1 MTTCITSYSTTTR
14 LLMVML
20 AMSAAL
26 ALMGLFAPFSVA
38 ENVCWEREVGSG
50 MTIACGVPCGIWAG
64 MSPVY
69 QVHYLQVWCCNAYGY
84 CLPRGE
90 VYSRIGGFI
99 GCAFC

>member
-1 MTTCITSYSTTTR
+1 MATSFNSFLIPMR
-14 LLMVML
+14 LLTVML

-38 ENVCWEREVGSG
+38 ENVCWEREVGTG
-50 MTIACGVPCGIWAG
+50 MTKVCGVPCGIWAG

-69 QVHYLQVWCCNAYGY
+69 RVHYLQVWCCNAYGY
-84 CLPRGE
+84 CLPSGG